1 MYVHPSIRPSI
12 HPSIRAIQCL
22 STSTH
27 VFGVVSKAG
36 LRHDGLMVGGYNACG
51 VSHGN
56 ISKIIWYTSYWW
68 YIYIYNIYIYTHL
81 GNPEVHNFRRQAKI
95 TCFLPFR
102 LVFAVWSWDTRAL
115 FYSLGERYHHTHVK
129 KKVVVELNVYLNFGK
144 TCCSIVRHARL
155 AKGLATVSA
164 FCFFPSTCIADSP
177 WSTATHDIKVVQ
189 SMGAK

>member
-1 MYVHPSIRPSI
+1 MSIHPSVRPSI
-12 HPSIRAIQCL
+12 HPSEPSSAFQRQRMFSAWYRRQA
-22 STSTH
+22 SDMT
-27 VFGVVSKAG
+27 VSWSGATTP
-36 LRHDGLMVGGYNACG
+36 VGYPMG
-51 VSHGN
+51 
-56 ISKIIWYTSYWW
+56 ISQKSYGILVTDD
-68 YIYIYNIYIYTHL
+68 IYIYNIYIYTHL